1 MRVECC
7 LTVGMCRRVAY
18 LSLLL
23 CVAEVKPRQQQQQRP
38 RVQLDTVVMLVV
50 RLL

>member
-23 CVAEVKPRQQQQQRP
+23 CVAEVKPRQQQRP